1 MSYSIISFSS
11 KYLTCTAP
19 LANFSLA
26 SDRCTILHRC
36 QPEET
41 TRPLFVTSSSAV
53 FTRQTE
59 PVASSTM
66 LLPLFVFFLYCLV
79 PFARSL
85 PFGRHRHPT
94 KKIATAFCHQ
104 PSSRFFFFRP
114 SGCAVSKRLRNRCL
128 RSIFT
133 LKIIQVP

>member
-1 MSYSIISFSS
+1 MENR
-11 KYLTCTAP
+11 TCFK
-19 LANFSLA
+19 LDN
-26 SDRCTILHRC
+26 
-36 QPEET
+36 
-41 TRPLFVTSSSAV
+41 AV

-66 LLPLFVFFLYCLV
+66 FLPLFGVFYTVFFLLL
-79 PFARSL
+79 ARFRL
-85 PFGRHRHPT
+85 EGIVT
-94 KKIATAFCHQ
+94 QQKKLQMLSATSGLHV
-104 PSSRFFFFRP
+104 FFFFRP